1 MSPHTAFNLCME
13 SKSHHIHSP
22 YSSSPIFLSSL
33 VLSIIS
39 SDKQWAR
46 LGLPINNPSSKDGP
60 TATTA
65 STAKGRSRSSS
76 FDAGLGSTHHHPS
89 TKKTKTSK
97 GASPGSSSGPYLSS
111 SMRIPRK
118 NKKIP
123 KKQVLLGNLQRS
135 LDRALASP
143 RDVYGSPDDLNVV
156 EEKAGI
162 IGMSSTAAGAK
173 TNDTEVANVT
183 ESTKADELEESSGDD
198 AVTPSGIESF
208 MPREIVLK
216 DAAQK
221 ALNDAENNGVGSGSG
236 TTKSPITTTPMPP
249 TRSTSASKSPPRNPS
264 NPLERRGD
272 GRRDTM
278 YVPDGGALLQQD
290 DADNGSGVA
299 SNNGDLGSS
308 PANLLTLPE
317 SHTKDATFPP
327 SCPVLVYGHAVASVL
342 TGRVASVCIDIS
354 PGSDRAFLYGVK
366 PDLAIPGVPSK
377 ITVAESKMRF
387 APDCP
392 VVVTLNGSSSNGI
405 VRSMIELDE
414 GNGHITMYT
423 VHLLNVNGSP
433 GSTLRHGVTPQ
444 ELKFRPTTDVKVM
457 GVLTDPSNRVL
468 SSFKKDECANA
479 MINAFVEDGN
489 KSCGTSD
496 EKGEIADD
504 IENRLAIKTSD
515 FDVSKQLQNGISKSI
530 NITNKFEE
538 DGSILGG
545 STRSQRSS
553 GSFSFDIKTSS
564 NANDVAIAVG
574 IVNGIDLGK
583 VRGK

>member
-1 MSPHTAFNLCME
+1 
-13 SKSHHIHSP
+13 
-22 YSSSPIFLSSL
+22 
-33 VLSIIS
+33 
-39 SDKQWAR
+39 
-46 LGLPINNPSSKDGP
+46 
-60 TATTA
+60 
-65 STAKGRSRSSS
+65 
-76 FDAGLGSTHHHPS
+76 
-89 TKKTKTSK
+89 
-97 GASPGSSSGPYLSS
+97 
-111 SMRIPRK
+111 MRIPRK
-118 NKKIP
+118 NKKPP
-123 KKQVLLGNLQRS
+123 KKKVLLGNLQRS

-143 RDVYGSPDDLNVV
+143 CDMYGSPDDLNVV

-162 IGMSSTAAGAK
+162 IGMSSTAAAAAK
-173 TNDTEVANVT
+173 TNDAEVADVT
-183 ESTKADELEESSGDD
+183 ESTKADEVKEESGDD
-198 AVTPSGIESF
+198 AGTTSGIESF
-208 MPREIVLK
+208 MPRQVVLK

-221 ALNDAENNGVGSGSG
+221 APNDAERNAAGSGVGS
-236 TTKSPITTTPMPP
+236 TTSPIIPTPMPP
-249 TRSTSASKSPPRNPS
+249 THPSTSTSTPRNPG
-264 NPLERRGD
+264 NPLERRMN

-278 YVPDGGALLQQD
+278 YIPDGGALLQQN
-290 DADNGSGVA
+290 DADHGSDVA
-299 SNNGDLGSS
+299 PNNGDVGSS
-308 PANLLTLPE
+308 PANLLTLPD

-354 PGSDRAFLYGVK
+354 PGSDRAFLYCVK

-377 ITVAESKMRF
+377 ITVAESKVRF

-414 GNGHITMYT
+414 GSGHVTMYT

-444 ELKFRPTTDVKVM
+444 ELKFRPNSDVEVM

-468 SSFKKDECANA
+468 SSSKKDECANS
-479 MINAFVEDGN
+479 MIKHFGQDETKHYG
-489 KSCGTSD
+489 SSG
-496 EKGEIADD
+496 EKGEIVDD
-504 IENRLAIKTSD
+504 LENRLAIKTSKYD
-515 FDVSKQLQNGISKSI
+515 DYKLPQDGLSKS
-530 NITNKFEE
+530 TNKTNKIEE

-564 NANDVAIAVG
+564 NTNDVAIAVG
-574 IVNGIDLGK
+574 IVNGLDLGK

>member
-1 MSPHTAFNLCME
+1 MSLNAAFISCME
-13 SKSHHIHSP
+13 SKSRDIHTLTASLH
-22 YSSSPIFLSSL
+22 SHLLILSHAFHLSS
-33 VLSIIS
+33 
-39 SDKQWAR
+39 DQQWAR
-46 LGLPINNPSSKDGP
+46 LGLPIDDSKDGP
-60 TATTA
+60 TATA
-65 STAKGRSRSSS
+65 AGTAKGRSRSSS
-76 FDAGLGSTHHHPS
+76 FDTGSGSAQHHPS
-89 TKKTKTSK
+89 TKRTKTSK
-97 GASPGSSSGPYLSS
+97 GASPGSSSGPSLSS

-118 NKKIP
+118 TKKVP
-123 KKQVLLGNLQRS
+123 KKKVLLGNLQRS

-143 RDVYGSPDDLNVV
+143 RDMYGSPDDLNVV

-162 IGMSSTAAGAK
+162 IGMSSTAAATAK
-173 TNDTEVANVT
+173 TNDAEVADVT
-183 ESTKADELEESSGDD
+183 ESTKADEVEEKSSNG
-198 AVTPSGIESF
+198 TGTTSGIESF
-208 MPREIVLK
+208 MPRQVVLM

-221 ALNDAENNGVGSGSG
+221 APNDAESYTAGSGSG
-236 TTKSPITTTPMPP
+236 STTSPIIPTPMPP
-249 TRSTSASKSPPRNPS
+249 THPSTSKSTPRNPG
-264 NPLERRGD
+264 NHLERRMN

-278 YVPDGGALLQQD
+278 YVAGGGALLQPD

-299 SNNGDLGSS
+299 PNNDDVGSS
-308 PANLLTLPE
+308 PANLLTLPN

-354 PGSDRAFLYGVK
+354 PGSDRAFLYCVK

-414 GNGHITMYT
+414 GSGHVTMYT

-444 ELKFRPTTDVKVM
+444 ELKFRPNSDVEVM
-457 GVLTDPSNRVL
+457 GVLTDPSNRVF
-468 SSFKKDECANA
+468 SSSKKDECANS
-479 MINAFVEDGN
+479 MVEPFGRDET
-489 KSCGTSD
+489 KYYGTSD

-504 IENRLAIKTSD
+504 TENRMAIKTSEY
-515 FDVSKQLQNGISKSI
+515 DVYKQPQDGLPKTTNK
-530 NITNKFEE
+530 TNKFEE

-553 GSFSFDIKTSS
+553 GSFSFDIKTRS
-564 NANDVAIAVG
+564 NTNDVAIAVG
-574 IVNGIDLGK
+574 IVNGLDLGN